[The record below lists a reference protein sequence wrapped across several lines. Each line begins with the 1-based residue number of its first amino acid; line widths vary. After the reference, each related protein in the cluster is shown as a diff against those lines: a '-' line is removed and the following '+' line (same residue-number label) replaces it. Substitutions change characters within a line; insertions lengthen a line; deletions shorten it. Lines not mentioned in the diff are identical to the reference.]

1 MSLIGYARVSTSDQ
15 DMRLQLDALRGA
27 GCLDEQIF
35 LDTASGTRTSRPG
48 LDACVALERNGFFSS
63 ADAGV
68 ASSEVSKA
76 PTTGTDGHWVIKL
89 IDVHPDE
96 EADA

>member
-1 MSLIGYARVSTSDQ
+1 MSRLIGYARVSTSDQ

-48 LDACVALERNGFFSS
+48 LDACVQALGPG
-63 ADAGV
+63 D
-68 ASSEVSKA
+68 
-76 PTTGTDGHWVIKL
+76 TL
-89 IDVHPDE
+89 IIWRLDRLGRSMIH
-96 EADA
+96 